1 MVDRSKE
8 MKRSLKVK
16 SITDKLHTSGVS
28 LDKILDSLKRGN
40 LSKRAAG
47 LKGGGIAQRG
57 LGRAFNKGGKA

>member
-1 MVDRSKE
+1 MGDSKE

-16 SITDKLHTSGVS
+16 GILDKLHTSNVS

-47 LKGGGIAQRG
+47 LKGGGLAGMR
-57 LGRAFNKGGKA
+57 RFNKGGKV

>member
-1 MVDRSKE
+1 MADQSKE

-47 LKGGGIAQRG
+47 LKGGGMAGMR
-57 LGRAFNKGGKA
+57 RFNKGGKV

>member
-1 MVDRSKE
+1 MVDQSAE

-16 SITDKLHTSGVS
+16 NIMDKLHTSGVS

-47 LKGGGIAQRG
+47 LKGGGMAGMR
-57 LGRAFNKGGKA
+57 RFNKGGKV